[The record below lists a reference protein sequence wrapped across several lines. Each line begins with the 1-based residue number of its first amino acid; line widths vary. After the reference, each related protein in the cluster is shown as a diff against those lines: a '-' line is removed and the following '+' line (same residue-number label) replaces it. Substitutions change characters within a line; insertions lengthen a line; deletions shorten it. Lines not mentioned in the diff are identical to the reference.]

1 MKMFLKNDGAAMGAA
16 GQLRE
21 SECSGACLKGF
32 CRFPVALA
40 PVLSKPT
47 GNAVLVLLRGLRCA
61 TPHRCLRSGAL
72 ARLFIV
78 YVVSVLFV
86 VFVLFVLSILSVVR
100 LRRRLRLLGVGC
112 VHASDD
118 SDTSD
123 SSDYCVSI

>member
-1 MKMFLKNDGAAMGAA
+1 MGAA

-47 GNAVLVLLRGLRCA
+47 GNAALVLLHGLRCA

-78 YVVSVLFV
+78 YVVYVVSVLFV
-86 VFVLFVLSILSVVR
+86 VFVVFVVFVLSILSILSVVR

-112 VHASDD
+112 VHAPDD
-118 SDTSD
+118 SDHSD
-123 SSDYCVSI
+123 CSDHCVSI

>member
-1 MKMFLKNDGAAMGAA
+1 MGAA

-21 SECSGACLKGF
+21 SECSGACIKGF

-47 GNAVLVLLRGLRCA
+47 GNAALVLLRGLRCA

-86 VFVLFVLSILSVVR
+86 LFVLSILSVVR

-118 SDTSD
+118 SDHSEYSD
-123 SSDYCVSI
+123 HCVSI

>member
-1 MKMFLKNDGAAMGAA
+1 MGAA

-47 GNAVLVLLRGLRCA
+47 GNAALVLLRGLRCA

-86 VFVLFVLSILSVVR
+86 AFVVFVVFVVFVLSILSVVR
-100 LRRRLRLLGVGC
+100 LRRRLRLLGEGC

-118 SDTSD
+118 SDY
-123 SSDYCVSI
+123 SDYSDHCVSI

>member
-1 MKMFLKNDGAAMGAA
+1 MGAA

-21 SECSGACLKGF
+21 SECSGACFKDF

-47 GNAVLVLLRGLRCA
+47 GNAALVLLRGLRCA

-72 ARLFIV
+72 TRLF
-78 YVVSVLFV
+78 VVNVLFV
-86 VFVLFVLSILSVVR
+86 VFVLSILSVVR

-118 SDTSD
+118 SDH
-123 SSDYCVSI
+123 SDYSDHCVSI

>member
-1 MKMFLKNDGAAMGAA
+1 MGAA

-21 SECSGACLKGF
+21 SECSGACFKDF
-32 CRFPVALA
+32 CRVPVALA
-40 PVLSKPT
+40 PGLSKPT
-47 GNAVLVLLRGLRCA
+47 GNAALVLLRGLRCA

-86 VFVLFVLSILSVVR
+86 VFVVFVVFVLSILSVVR

-118 SDTSD
+118 SDH
-123 SSDYCVSI
+123 SDYSDHCVSI